1 MMGKQSSV
9 VRRQSSG
16 AVVGRWP
23 LVVGRILLA
32 LSVCFLSEASSAQ
45 QKTFALKGGKLLT
58 ISHGTI
64 ENGVL
69 VMSGGKITALG
80 TAKSVTIPKDA
91 EVIDVTGMTVYPG
104 LIDSES
110 YLGLTE
116 ISAESS
122 TNDLIETSDEIMPHM
137 HVYDAFHAESEL
149 IPVARL
155 NGVTNAIVAPQS
167 QDTLP
172 GQDSFIQLDGK
183 SANDMLLVRDIAMP
197 LNFTGEQRRNE
208 SWEKRKFPQ
217 TRMGLAAQLRQAFMD
232 AQDYSERWAD
242 YERKKSEAS
251 DDKKGPPSPPK
262 HDLKLEALLPYL
274 QGKKAIVLAA
284 QEPSDLETAVGL
296 ARQFNLK
303 FVLNHISHSQSVL
316 DYVAS
321 LKVPVIVGPIYED
334 PKNYERYDAV
344 YKLPGELYK
353 RGVKDRIR
361 VLRCPCRAQPALR
374 GGLRHCIRPAPRRGD
389 EGHHPESGGNLG
401 RGRPTGLARCGQD
414 GERSSGEWGSARR
427 QDRRQ
432 EGLHRRAGSTDE
444 KPPDRAARQIFPV
457 TVVWVGGVGRTLLSD
472 AFDLA
477 FGWPSLS
484 AGSPSGFWIL
494 QHPRSKASD
503 KSVRPTP
510 TTLTLRAQG
519 SRILPALPLQQFVRA
534 STLFVPLNSGGRIHG
549 C

>member
-1 MMGKQSSV
+1 MIQSSV
-9 VRRQSSG
+9 VGRQSSDS
-16 AVVGRWP
+16 VVRRWP
-23 LVVGRILLA
+23 LVVGQTLLVLA
-32 LSVCFLSEASSAQ
+32 VCFWSVAGSAQ
-45 QKTFALKGGKLLT
+45 QKTVALKGGKLLT

-69 VMSGGKITALG
+69 VISAGKISAIG
-80 TAKSVTIPKDA
+80 AASSVKVPKDA

-116 ISAESS
+116 ISAEGS
-122 TNDLIETSDEIMPHM
+122 TNDLIESSDEIMPHM

-155 NGVTNAIVAPQS
+155 NGITNAIVAPQS

-232 AQDYSERWAD
+232 AQDYSQRWAD
-242 YERKKSEAS
+242 YERKKSDTNAKG
-251 DDKKGPPSPPK
+251 DDRKGPPTPPK

-321 LKVPVIVGPIYED
+321 LRVPVIVGPIYED

-353 RGVKDRIR
+353 RGVKIAFASYDAHAVR
-361 VLRCPCRAQPALR
+361 
-374 GGLRHCIRPAPRRGD
+374 
-389 EGHHPESGGNLG
+389 NL
-401 RGRPTGLARCGQD
+401 PYA
-414 GERSSGEWGSARR
+414 
-427 QDRRQ
+427 
-432 EGLHRRAGSTDE
+432 AGYAS
-444 KPPDRAARQIFPV
+444 
-457 TVVWVGGVGRTLLSD
+457 
-472 AFDLA
+472 A
-477 FGWPSLS
+477 FGLPHDEALKAITLNPAEIWGVADQLGSLDVGKT
-484 AGSPSGFWIL
+484 ANVVVADGDPLDVKTDVRRVFINGQEL
-494 QHPRSKASD
+494 PMRS
-503 KSVRPTP
+503 RQTE
-510 TTLTLRAQG
+510 LRDRY
-519 SRILPALPLQQFVRA
+519 SR
-534 STLFVPLNSGGRIHG
+534 
-549 C
+549 